1 MPNEHVF
8 KLFTLAFI
16 AMNFMG
22 ILFKIS
28 KWQSTMI
35 DDIKI
40 FDIGFDLSLDLGLRG
55 FISG

>member
-1 MPNEHVF
+1 
-8 KLFTLAFI
+8 
-16 AMNFMG
+16 MNFMG